1 MLKEYNEYNV
11 MLDNN
16 HFYRVAHH
24 HVFDLDLLEQ
34 CFLWADFEIVISETI
49 DSISNLVLAK
59 LKS

>member
-1 MLKEYNEYNV
+1 
-11 MLDNN
+11 MLDDN

-34 CFLWADFEIVISETI
+34 CFCIDFEIVVSETI